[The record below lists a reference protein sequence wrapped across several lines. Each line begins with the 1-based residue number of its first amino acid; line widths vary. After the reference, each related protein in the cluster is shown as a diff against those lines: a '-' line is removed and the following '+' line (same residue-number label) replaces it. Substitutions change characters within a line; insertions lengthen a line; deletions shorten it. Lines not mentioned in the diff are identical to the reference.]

1 MPARLL
7 IALTLFGLSGCGDR
21 QGPLAENP
29 RKEPS
34 AAVDAISSRENSKCN
49 PSFTP
54 EQCAVAIRSLERD
67 GNKLAQELVA
77 QEPSIAVQK
86 QEEDSQNRALQ
97 DVRKRECADQLAS
110 LEALRRMQTP
120 SAGDR
125 MTKEEMDR
133 LPAEIAKVERNFA
146 SNCQ

>member
-7 IALTLFGLSGCGDR
+7 IALALFGITGCGDR
-21 QGPLAENP
+21 QGSVADST
-29 RKEPS
+29 RKESPV
-34 AAVDAISSRENSKCN
+34 AVDPNFSREDSKCN

-67 GNKLAQELVA
+67 AKKLAEELVA
-77 QEPSIAVQK
+77 QGPSIAVRK

-125 MTKEEMDR
+125 MTKEELDS
-133 LPAEIAKVERNFA
+133 LPAEIAKMERNFA